1 MAVPPPPPPLPSV
14 TGRDG
19 RNNGPRNQG
28 AAVLFQLRPH
38 GIPFLLLAAL
48 MMLMLLCTQP
58 SPVNAATADANPNA
72 EFPFPPASD
81 ASVDDNAGGDYV
93 IMDHVD
99 EVMRNSVL
107 AGKIMPTLSKFAVG
121 PKKLREIRNALFAL
135 ANPADFALILL
146 LGWVTVPAIERP
158 YRWIFGGGAD
168 DEDAPVSTPSG
179 VDSASASAY
188 VRSAR
193 SNKRRV
199 DFSQTHF
206 FLIADHVSQMAR
218 MSALVYLADCLGVV
232 LTSLGLIKSHIK
244 INVSKVFAQV
254 LYSAWAARRLQ
265 IFKRYLFTKVTERD
279 AFMSSRLGR
288 MALIDKI
295 FDGIIMAALA
305 LFVLEILQ
313 VEGGIALKSVFAFGS
328 AGTLIFTLA
337 SKDLASQIVNGLS
350 LMSSDKLYEGEEV
363 EFGDGTVGIIKN
375 LGWMVTRLCRPDGL
389 IVSIPNSQLA
399 HQKLI
404 NISRMWRCQ
413 VKETLRF
420 RYDDAESMEEL
431 LADIKSEIRESCP
444 KLIVDGSC
452 PFRAHWRGFRD
463 DHLEVVVDT
472 HFNVKPT
479 GDVYHDNRQNVLKAI
494 YRAVKRNN
502 VEFVTGPRWGGGG
515 G

>member
-1 MAVPPPPPPLPSV
+1 MAAPPPSLPSV

-19 RNNGPRNQG
+19 RNNGPRNQV
-28 AAVLFQLRPH
+28 AAVFSHVSPR

-58 SPVNAATADANPNA
+58 SPVDAATADANPNG
-72 EFPFPPASD
+72 EVTFPPASD

-93 IMDHVD
+93 IMDRVE

-121 PKKLREIRNALFAL
+121 PKKLREIRNDLFAL
-135 ANPADFALILL
+135 ANPADVALILL
-146 LGWVTVPAIERP
+146 LGWATVPAIERP

-168 DEDAPVSTPSG
+168 DEDAPVSIPSG
-179 VDSASASAY
+179 EDSASASAY

-232 LTSLGLIKSHIK
+232 FTSLGLIKANIK
-244 INVSKVFAQV
+244 MNASKVFAQV
-254 LYSAWAARRLQ
+254 LYSVWAARRLQ
-265 IFKRYLFTKVTERD
+265 VFKRYLFTRATEKD
-279 AFMSSRLGR
+279 AFMSSPLGR

-313 VEGGIALKSVFAFGS
+313 VEGGITLKSVFVFGS
-328 AGTLIFTLA
+328 AGTLVFTLV
-337 SKDLASQIVNGLS
+337 SKDLASQIVNGLA
-350 LMSSDKLYEGEEV
+350 LMSSDKLYEGEKV
-363 EFGDGTVGIIKN
+363 RFGDGTMGKVQK
-375 LGWMVTRLCRPDGL
+375 LGWMITELQLPNEL

-404 NISRMWRCQ
+404 NISRMYRCH

-420 RYDDAESMEEL
+420 RYEDADRMEEL
-431 LADIKSEIRESCP
+431 LQDIKSEIRNSCP
-444 KLIVDGSC
+444 KLIVDGSR
-452 PFRAHWRGFRD
+452 PFRAHWCGFRD
-463 DHLEVVVDT
+463 DHLEVVVDA

-479 GDVYHDNRQNVLKAI
+479 GDVYYNNRQNVLKAI
-494 YRAVKRNN
+494 YRAAKRNN
-502 VEFVTGPRWGGGG
+502 VEFITKPSWGGGG